1 VQFHIP
7 MLGSA
12 MGVVLS
18 GWTMSCALGMKTT
31 YWTALILELVLPLS
45 TVVMTMM
52 LEFSVQVK
60 ISVCRQCIVTAWLV
74 MMSSWT
80 LSAPATTPVC
90 CNDGDI
96 RLVGG
101 SVSREGRV
109 EVCYSNQWGTVCDDS
124 FGSSEATVVC
134 QQLGYSTSGK
144 RCASTWVVL
153 GNFWMFYLNGA

>member
-1 VQFHIP
+1 MQFHTP
-7 MLGSA
+7 MLGLA

-18 GWTMSCALGMKTT
+18 GWTTSCALGMKTT
-31 YWTALILELVLPLS
+31 YWTALIMELVLPLS

-52 LEFSVQVK
+52 LESSVQVNM
-60 ISVCRQCIVTAWLV
+60 SVCYQSIAIAWPV

-124 FGSSEATVVC
+124 FGFSEAAVVC
-134 QQLGYSTSGK
+134 RQLGYSTSGK
-144 RCASTWVVL
+144 HCASTQVVL
-153 GNFWMFYLNGA
+153 GNFWIF

>member
-1 VQFHIP
+1 
-7 MLGSA
+7 MLGLA

-18 GWTMSCALGMKTT
+18 GWTMSCALGMKAT
-31 YWTALILELVLPLS
+31 YWTALIVELVLSPTS
-45 TVVMTMM
+45 VVMTMM
-52 LEFSVQVK
+52 LEFSVQVN
-60 ISVCRQCIVTAWLV
+60 ISVCHQSIITARPA

-109 EVCYSNQWGTVCDDS
+109 EVCYSNQWGTVCDDF

-134 QQLGYSTSGK
+134 RQLGYSTSGK
-144 RCASTWVVL
+144 HCASTWVVL
-153 GNFWMFYLNGA
+153 GNFWMFYLNCA